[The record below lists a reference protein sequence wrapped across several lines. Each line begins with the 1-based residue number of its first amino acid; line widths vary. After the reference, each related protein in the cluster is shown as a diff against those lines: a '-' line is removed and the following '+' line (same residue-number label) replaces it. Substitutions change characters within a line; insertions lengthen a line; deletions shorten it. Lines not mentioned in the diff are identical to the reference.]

1 MWIKVWKK
9 ITIPIALLS
18 IGILIGSFT
27 NLLNLGENTELN
39 QKETGIFQELEGQV
53 RFPSNQNEM
62 EPSQM
67 PPFDQQ
73 EEGSEGDREWGKAGS

>member
-1 MWIKVWKK
+1 MWIKVWTK
-9 ITIPIALLS
+9 ITISIALLS

-27 NLLNLGENTELN
+27 NLLKGENTELN
-39 QKETGIFQELEGQV
+39 QQETDTFQELEGQV

-73 EEGSEGDREWGKAGS
+73 EEGFDGDQEWGKAGP